1 MSTQEKAAAM
11 STAEK
16 ALETA
21 LEAVKQQI
29 TLATAV
35 IGAALAFSDQLGVLQ
50 QQAVLSVL
58 PWAFGLLGGSVIF
71 GIFALMAISYELR
84 RGKADPFG
92 VKGVR
97 LSGGLQNVTFMIA
110 MALLAFTIASAA
122 G

>member
-1 MSTQEKAAAM
+1 M

-35 IGAALAFSDQLGVLQ
+35 IGAALAFSDQLTTLR
-50 QQAVLSVL
+50 QQALLTLL
-58 PWAFGLLGGSVIF
+58 PWAFGLLGLSVIF
-71 GIFALMAISYELR
+71 GIFALMAISFELR
-84 RGKADPFG
+84 RGKSDPFG